1 MLLRHVMEIT
11 DLVDRPDA
19 AGNVVADRIRS
30 RGAAVVS
37 VTEVRGDHG
46 ATDFVKIL
54 ISGSHGKSHA
64 GNAPTLGVIG
74 RLGGLGA
81 RPAAIGMVSDGDGAV
96 AALAAALKLT
106 EMSAA
111 GDRLPGDV
119 IIATHI
125 CPNAPTQPHEPVP
138 FMGSPVDTATM
149 NRYEVDPAMDAILSI
164 DTTKGNR
171 VINVRGFAISPT
183 VKQGWILQVSEDL
196 LDVMQAVTGRLP
208 AVLPITMQDIT
219 PYGNGVHHLNSILQP
234 SVATDAPV
242 VGVAITSEVPVAGSA
257 TGASHPTDIEEAA
270 RFAVEVAKSFT
281 AGKCHLFHPAHLER
295 LKQLYGSM
303 ARLQQPLSAEP
314 SVHQAVPTA

>member
-30 RGAAVVS
+30 RGTAVVS
-37 VTEVRGDHG
+37 VTEVRGGHG

-54 ISGSHGKSHA
+54 ISGSHGKSQA